1 MTRLA
6 QRASH
11 LITFIETLKLG
22 LETGQVHD
30 GLLSVL
36 QAANARR
43 ASDEICFSQIGA
55 DGKAGD
61 WIDLSR
67 SAPN

>member
-1 MTRLA
+1 M
-6 QRASH
+6 
-11 LITFIETLKLG
+11 ETLKLG
-22 LETGQVHD
+22 LETGQGHD
-30 GLLSVL
+30 GLLSGL
-36 QAANARR
+36 QAVNARR
-43 ASDEICFSQIGA
+43 ASDEFCLSRIGV

>member
-1 MTRLA
+1 
-6 QRASH
+6 
-11 LITFIETLKLG
+11 LKLG
-22 LETGQVHD
+22 LETGQGHD
-30 GLLSVL
+30 GLLSGL
-36 QAANARR
+36 QAARVQR
-43 ASDEICFSQIGA
+43 ASDESCLSRIGK